1 MTVKKA
7 KIQIEVEATTEGAVR
22 GMDRVASAT
31 EKSRKAV
38 EKNNTAMKAAR
49 AEYQVAAARA
59 ENVAAK
65 MGAFAKAHDH
75 AARSVNKLAAEQG
88 RAMASKWTDP
98 SRLLETAASLGKYAG
113 AIGLAGVATAGAAS
127 MASDLAKES
136 LQVQGVFANLPY
148 ALDPARTAT
157 RGLADDMTLA
167 RLSIMANQSGVA
179 KSAQSFGELA
189 GMAQTLAFKMGR
201 DVNDTI
207 ERVTMGIAKQE
218 REILD
223 ELVIL
228 PRMEEMWAQHARTL
242 GKTTA
247 ALTDHEKTAAF
258 TESALQALR
267 AATQGVEVDMSG
279 AAGAI
284 ARATVQAQNLKT
296 SVLGGHEATI
306 TLDAGLMQVASTFRG
321 TAKDIA
327 TYGATADS
335 LRGQLKNLGVGLA
348 DLGVSNTV
356 LALELQ
362 RVQKLELSRL
372 ENMVFAKT
380 ATEESIEQMMRL
392 RNILHDKE
400 TSMDRQVDATI
411 ELQQTE
417 ARAALNAQKAQTK
430 ELENLRLAI
439 AFLQGKGTEEK
450 LLNAALED
458 EYQLRLKILE
468 SEGKSAEV
476 SKLKAE
482 HALEEQKRIGQ
493 EEKHAED
500 KAKKAAKA
508 GAAAEKRAFRQAEEE
523 RKHQEERRVM
533 LARLA
538 QEQFENNKVLEA
550 ARDAARGKNRR
561 GGMGDRDPFA
571 DVNLERQLA
580 NVIDF
585 EDKRAA
591 VVLSA
596 RLREIEVLKANGMD
610 PVAAAQAEADAQ
622 IKALAILEEVSDR
635 RYARE
640 ILLADLQGRDHDAA
654 MLRAE
659 QEAAAL
665 DFKDQAEAQYH
676 SVAMERLAERER
688 KEAEVHDRRMGI
700 AQESMD
706 LALGAAQAIVQG
718 AVIEGHAL
726 RAVVAATAKSEAMRH
741 GLVLGPSAL
750 AGAAFQFAWGNIP
763 QGTALLASAG
773 QSFAFAAAMGAL
785 GGAVGAFGGG
795 GGRGKSVGGYGAEAF
810 GPGRGAANGPMEP
823 RSSSG
828 GSWDIGGSV
837 PLSKETQQRTSASAV
852 IGSAWSSSAPANQTI
867 HIYATGEMDDMTIG
881 KIAKGL
887 QRTQARQGKLTAGR
901 RG

>member
-1 MTVKKA
+1 VTVKA

-38 EKNNTAMKAAR
+38 EKNDAALKKAR
-49 AEYQVAAARA
+49 VEYQVAAARA

-98 SRLLETAASLGKYAG
+98 SRLLETAASVGKYAG

-136 LQVQGVFANLPY
+136 LQVQGVFNNLPF
-148 ALDPARTAT
+148 ALAPARTAT

-179 KSAQSFGELA
+179 KTAQEFGNLA
-189 GMAQTLAFKMGR
+189 GMAQTLAMKMGR

-247 ALTDHEKTAAF
+247 ELSDHEKTAAF
-258 TESALQALR
+258 TQSALEALR
-267 AATQGVEVDMSG
+267 RATQGVEVDMGG

-284 ARATVQAQNLKT
+284 SRATVQAKNLQT
-296 SVLGGHEATI
+296 AVLGGEEATI
-306 TLDAGLMQVASTFRG
+306 TLDQGLRSVALTFG
-321 TAKDIA
+321 ETSKDIR
-327 TYGATADS
+327 TYGADADKLRQQLRDLNVGTEALSVSNRQLGDNLDEIRKQELGRLENLVFARQATDENIEQLRS
-335 LRGQLKNLGVGLA
+335 LRGLLHE
-348 DLGVSNTV
+348 TT
-356 LALELQ
+356 
-362 RVQKLELSRL
+362 
-372 ENMVFAKT
+372 T
-380 ATEESIEQMMRL
+380 AGDRAVDEFISMQNQQEVVA
-392 RNILHDKE
+392 RN
-400 TSMDRQVDATI
+400 A
-411 ELQQTE
+411 
-417 ARAALNAQKAQTK
+417 ARAQSA
-430 ELENLRLAI
+430 ELEALQLSI
-439 AFLQGKGTEEK
+439 AFLQGKGDEEK
-450 LLNAALED
+450 LLNAALD
-458 EYQLRLKILE
+458 EELELRIKILE
-468 SEGKSAEV
+468 AEGKSEDVA
-476 SKLKAE
+476 KLRAQQRLDE
-482 HALEEQKRIGQ
+482 QRRFGEELRPKRG
-493 EEKHAED
+493 
-500 KAKKAAKA
+500 
-508 GAAAEKRAFRQAEEE
+508 GGRA
-523 RKHQEERRVM
+523 RKHD
-533 LARLA
+533 
-538 QEQFENNKVLEA
+538 NG
-550 ARDAARGKNRR
+550 DAARREAFEQQKKTAAELDGLFEAMFKRR
-561 GGMGDRDPFA
+561 QDIAAEYDPFSER
-571 DVNLERQLA
+571 NLERQLA

-591 VVLSA
+591 VELSS
-596 RLREIEVLKANGMD
+596 RLREIEMMRANGMD
-610 PVAAAQAEADAQ
+610 PVAAAQAEAEAQ
-622 IKALAILEEVSDR
+622 IKALAVLEEVSDR
-635 RYARE
+635 RFARE
-640 ILLADLQGRDHDAA
+640 IQLAEMQGRDHDAA

-659 QEAAAL
+659 QDAAAL

-676 SVAMERLAERER
+676 SVAMERLAERQRMES
-688 KEAEVHDRRMGI
+688 EVHDRRMDI

-726 RAVVAATAKSEAMRH
+726 RSVVAATAKSEAMRH

-750 AGAAFQFAWGNIP
+750 VGAGFQFAWGNIA
-763 QGTALLASAG
+763 QGTALLQSAG
-773 QSFAFAAAMGAL
+773 QSFAFAASMAAI

-795 GGRGKSVGGYGAEAF
+795 GGRGKSVGGFGAEAF
-810 GPGRGAANGPMEP
+810 GPGAAANGPMES
-823 RSSSG
+823 RSATG

-837 PLSKETQQRTSASAV
+837 PLSKETQQRTSASAQ
-852 IGSAWSSSAPANQTI
+852 IGSAWSSGGGSRDTYN
-867 HIYATGEMDDMTIG
+867 IYATGEMDDMTIG